1 VAQSLRR
8 ASKFTDADQFA
19 SSPLEAL
26 GCWKPQAVVD
36 PDPGPGLGS
45 VPRPRSRGSKR
56 EGVDSGS
63 RARRARRVNA
73 VPLLVLAVLLA
84 GCSSV
89 PIRAT
94 STDDE
99 QRAICERQRGWW
111 RGSSCE
117 YDSHL

>member
-45 VPRPRSRGSKR
+45 GHHSPALHQVVRAGGSGMLRPRYQQENPAQARFQG
-56 EGVDSGS
+56 
-63 RARRARRVNA
+63 RARGGVNVRESILEA
-73 VPLLVLAVLLA
+73 APAEPGA
-84 GCSSV
+84 
-89 PIRAT
+89 
-94 STDDE
+94 
-99 QRAICERQRGWW
+99 
-111 RGSSCE
+111 
-117 YDSHL
+117 